1 MENLLGQS
9 LGRYHILEQLGEGG
23 MAIVYK
29 AYDTRLE
36 RDVAV
41 KVIRTEK
48 LTLETMGRTLKRFER
63 EAKALAKL
71 THPNIVAITDYG
83 EHDEKPYLV
92 MPYLPGG
99 TLKQRLGKSIPWEDS
114 VRLLIP
120 IARALHYAHQQGI
133 IHRDVKPSNILI
145 TQSGEPM
152 LTDFGVAKI
161 ILADEE
167 TSDLTSTG
175 MGVGTPEYMSP
186 EQFQGQ
192 GVDARTD
199 IYSLGV
205 VLYEMVT
212 GRKPYQADTPAGV
225 LIKQATEPLPRPKRF
240 IRDLPDPMEKILIKA
255 LAKNKEE
262 RFGNMADLIS
272 AFGKTNHLD
281 MVLLEKKPALDDTK
295 PDENKT
301 FLQTTSTTDEFRT
314 VTPKKTH
321 LTGRKKS
328 EKPKKT
334 LSRLVYIIAEDGAPL
349 YQSLPSSINWVVWLK
364 KGSKVSIVDAMDYDR
379 IGKYG
384 HYIFVSDKQGN
395 EGYVTATA
403 ISVSNLI

>member
-9 LGRYHILEQLGEGG
+9 LGRYHIHEQLGEGG

-99 TLKQRLGKSIPWEDS
+99 TLKQRLGKAIPWEDS

-120 IARALHYAHQQGI
+120 IARALYYAHQQGV

-161 ILADEE
+161 LLTDEE
-167 TSDLTSTG
+167 TTDLTSTG

-199 IYSLGV
+199 VYSLGV
-205 VLYEMVT
+205 ILYEMVT

-240 IRDLPDPMEKILIKA
+240 IRELPDSVEKILIKA
-255 LAKNKEE
+255 LAKNKKD
-262 RFGNMADLIS
+262 RFENMAELIS
-272 AFGKTNHLD
+272 AFGKTDHLD
-281 MVLLEKKPALDDTK
+281 MIMLEKKPVLHDIK
-295 PDENKT
+295 SDENKT
-301 FLQTTSTTDEFRT
+301 ILQTISTTDDFRT
-314 VTPKKTH
+314 VRPANTRPK
-321 LTGRKKS
+321 GRKESVKQK
-328 EKPKKT
+328 KPS
-334 LSRLVYIIAEDGAPL
+334 SRFVYVIVDDGTPL
-349 YQSLPSSINWVVWLK
+349 YRSLPASMNWTIWLER
-364 KGSKVSIVDAMDYDR
+364 GSKVSIADAIDYDR

-384 HYIFVSDKQGN
+384 HYIFVSDRRGN
-395 EGYVTATA
+395 EGYVPATA
-403 ISVSNLI
+403 IGVSDSR